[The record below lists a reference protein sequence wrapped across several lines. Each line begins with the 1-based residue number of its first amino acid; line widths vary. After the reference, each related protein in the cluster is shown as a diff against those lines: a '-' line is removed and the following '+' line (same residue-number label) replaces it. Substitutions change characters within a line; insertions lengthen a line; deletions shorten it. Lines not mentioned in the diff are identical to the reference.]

1 MVINFN
7 KKLFNKKYI
16 DKIKEAYDYALKLM
30 KVPCKDLEVNIFF
43 VSKSEIK
50 AQNEKFRNT
59 PKVTD
64 VLSFP
69 NLLQPGKTDS
79 QVITK
84 TLTRENFVMD
94 VNPDNNTIFL
104 GDISICKSVVY
115 RHAHEYNNT
124 RLREMVYMAVHGLL
138 HLLGYDHMKE
148 EDQKEM
154 RVMEEKIMSHVDLR
168 RE

>member
-16 DKIKEAYDYALKLM
+16 DKIQEAYEYALKVM
-30 KVPCKDLEVNIFF
+30 KVPCKDLEVNISF
-43 VSKSEIK
+43 VSKSKIK
-50 AQNEKFRNT
+50 NQNEKFRNIS
-59 PKVTD
+59 KVTD

-69 NLLQPGKTDS
+69 NLLEPNKTDS

-84 TLTRENFVMD
+84 SLSRDNFAMD
-94 VNPDNNTIFL
+94 INPDNNAIFL
-104 GDISICKSVVY
+104 GDISICKSIVY
-115 RHAHEYNNT
+115 RHAREYDNS

-148 EDQKEM
+148 EDKKEM
-154 RVMEEKIMSHVDLR
+154 REMEEKIMSHVDLR